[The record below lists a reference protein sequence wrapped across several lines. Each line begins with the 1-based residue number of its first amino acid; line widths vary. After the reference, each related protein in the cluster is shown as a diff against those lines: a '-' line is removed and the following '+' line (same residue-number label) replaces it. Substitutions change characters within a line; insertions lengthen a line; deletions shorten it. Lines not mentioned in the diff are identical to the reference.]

1 MYELLGR
8 LLFSAN
14 FFYPLLLVSAI
25 LTIYAIFKQSW
36 IVMVISALTLLPSTL
51 YFLYTAPPF
60 QFSIMI
66 TLIQL
71 IVAALFYKKS
81 NKGRKSFTS

>member
-1 MYELLGR
+1 MYELLGKI
-8 LLFSAN
+8 LFSVN
-14 FFYPLLLVSAI
+14 LFYPLLLVSAI
-25 LTIYAIFKQSW
+25 LIIYAIFKQSW

-71 IVAALFYKKS
+71 FVAALFYKKV